1 MHLLHRSIQF
11 EWYVTQ
17 CIVVRI
23 MCCVYHVM
31 CVSCDVCVCTPVPRL
46 RAVTLLNLCDKVAS
60 SVAKCVYKIS
70 MAMLEGCHM
79 QHHPIIVHTHT
90 HTCTHA
96 RTHTRTHTHTHRT
109 KNQLAF
115 CAYQTTTRV
124 TKLMEKNGRSLTH
137 SYWTRET

>member
-1 MHLLHRSIQF
+1 
-11 EWYVTQ
+11 
-17 CIVVRI
+17 
-23 MCCVYHVM
+23 
-31 CVSCDVCVCTPVPRL
+31 
-46 RAVTLLNLCDKVAS
+46 
-60 SVAKCVYKIS
+60 
-70 MAMLEGCHM
+70 M

-90 HTCTHA
+90 HMHTCTH
-96 RTHTRTHTHTHRT
+96 THTHTLTHTHTHAHAHMHAHTHVCTHTHTHRT